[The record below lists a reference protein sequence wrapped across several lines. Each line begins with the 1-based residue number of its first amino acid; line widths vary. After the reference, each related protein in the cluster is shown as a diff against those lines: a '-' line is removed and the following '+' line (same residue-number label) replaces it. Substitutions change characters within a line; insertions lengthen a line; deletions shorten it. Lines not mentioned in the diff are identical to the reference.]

1 MFFPAFFFTQ
11 QKFGPNRVTG
21 VYVWTESR
29 THSGKKLITSG
40 EFGDLAD
47 LLCLPMSVQLT

>member
-1 MFFPAFFFTQ
+1 M
-11 QKFGPNRVTG
+11 TG